1 MGPRLCRPRW
11 SIRCPLMPLSRADGS
26 VPSRAEKGKARAIL
40 NRLRRRYS
48 SIGTAL
54 DYESPFQLLVVTV
67 LSAQT
72 TYENVNNVAPVLFE
86 AYPGVSDLADA
97 DPEDVEKIVYST
109 GFYRQKT
116 KSIIKLA
123 QAIEEIFDGEVPMDL
138 DELVT
143 LPGVGRKTA
152 SVLLAEAWDV
162 PAIAVDT
169 HVRRVSRRLGLTDQT
184 DPVKIERD
192 LMALY
197 PKGDWSGLSM
207 RIIQF
212 GRDICDARRPLCGQC
227 ELFDLCEFPDRFAFA
242 HKTPPR

>member
-1 MGPRLCRPRW
+1 
-11 SIRCPLMPLSRADGS
+11 MPLRRADGS
-26 VPSRAEKGKARAIL
+26 VPSRAGKGKARAIL
-40 NRLRRRYS
+40 NRLRRRYPD
-48 SIGTAL
+48 IGTAL

-72 TYENVNNVAPVLFE
+72 TDENVNKVAPILFE
-86 AYPGVSDLADA
+86 VYPTVTDLAEA
-97 DPEDVEKIVYST
+97 DPEEVEKIVYST

-123 QAIEEIFDGEVPMDL
+123 QGIEEIFDGAVPMDL
-138 DELVT
+138 DELVK

-169 HVRRVSRRLGLTDQT
+169 HVRRVARRLGLTDQT

-197 PKGDWSGLSM
+197 PKNDWSGLSM

-212 GRDICDARRPLCGQC
+212 GRDVCDARRPLCGQC
-227 ELFDLCEFPDRFAFA
+227 ELFGLCEFPDRYVFA
-242 HKTPPR
+242 HKPPPG

>member
-1 MGPRLCRPRW
+1 
-11 SIRCPLMPLSRADGS
+11 MPLSRADGS
-26 VPSRAEKGKARAIL
+26 VPSRAEKGKARAVL
-40 NRLRRRYS
+40 NRLRRRYPT
-48 SIGTAL
+48 IGTAL

-72 TYENVNNVAPVLFE
+72 TDENVNKVAPVLF
-86 AYPGVSDLADA
+86 AAFPTITDLAEA
-97 DPEDVEKIVYST
+97 DPEEVEKIVYST
-109 GFYRQKT
+109 GFFRQKT

-123 QAIEEIFDGEVPMDL
+123 QAIEEMFEGEVPRDL
-138 DELVT
+138 DELVK

-169 HVRRVSRRLGLTDQT
+169 HVRRVAHRLGLTDHG

-197 PKGDWSGLSM
+197 PKVEWSGLSM

-227 ELFDLCEFPDRFAFA
+227 ELFDLCEFPDRFFFA
-242 HKTPPR
+242 HKTPRG